1 MTYCNKEDRLQVE
14 WLQQAIPL
22 EEDAEDIQDVEVD
35 WILGGWNGS
44 WGESSQPACIPQGI
58 DDSSLD
64 SMEDIHL
71 LKKRYQPR
79 KFRRTTTNQQG
90 RQVRKQYGNYSRQ
103 QSSWQAWNSQC
114 LAVWCVPFWCA
125 RTSRVGDPLTGSI
138 VRTTP
143 NINGTCKSPN
153 RWIHQHQVFEFCP
166 CWQLC
171 FPHRVIWGVELA
183 LNDEATGGTMIEV
196 NHFSFLFWKR
206 NQRIQ
211 VQIRSF

>member
-125 RTSRVGDPLTGSI
+125 RTSRVGDPLMDSI
-138 VRTTP
+138 VITFPR
-143 NINGTCKSPN
+143 KSFIWSPVRAQTAEFTN
-153 RWIHQHQVFEFCP
+153 TKFLSFVLVGNSVFHIG
-166 CWQLC
+166 WS
-171 FPHRVIWGVELA
+171 
-183 LNDEATGGTMIEV
+183 EAW
-196 NHFSFLFWKR
+196 S
-206 NQRIQ
+206 
-211 VQIRSF
+211 